1 MTEKSF
7 FFVSS
12 PSPVSHANTTASGVA
27 FCEKTLISIS
37 CLECNGEDGLP
48 HESQPPSTTLAWKF
62 TDDGRYVSECPRG
75 QHALVDLRQ
84 QKYEALFQIGAYAT
98 EDGYYREL
106 ASSSTASLER
116 FYEFFV
122 RAATDDDGVGPTRS
136 ARGRPASS
144 LLNNT

>member
-1 MTEKSF
+1 MGGTF
-7 FFVSS
+7 
-12 PSPVSHANTTASGVA
+12 PSARAARQT
-27 FCEKTLISIS
+27 
-37 CLECNGEDGLP
+37 
-48 HESQPPSTTLAWKF
+48 
-62 TDDGRYVSECPRG
+62 
-75 QHALVDLRQ
+75 LVDLRQ

-98 EDGYYREL
+98 EDGYYREPV
-106 ASSSTASLER
+106 SSFTASLER